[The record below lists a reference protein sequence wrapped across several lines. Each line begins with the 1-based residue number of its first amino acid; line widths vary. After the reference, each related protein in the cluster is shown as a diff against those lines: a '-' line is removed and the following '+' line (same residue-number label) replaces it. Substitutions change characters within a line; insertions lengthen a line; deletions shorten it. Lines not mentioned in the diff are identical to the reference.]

1 MVSNRKTGDSKH
13 PLFYKI
19 VNVETASKFFY
30 DTIKDYIPPPREFTG
45 KWIKMV
51 LKGQK
56 KHIKLNK
63 VNWIFDYKG
72 INLTTK
78 TLYKTVKDDAAV
90 NVYLPNY
97 TKS

>member
-1 MVSNRKTGDSKH
+1 MVSNEKTVNSKH

-51 LKGQK
+51 LKG
-56 KHIKLNK
+56 
-63 VNWIFDYKG
+63 
-72 INLTTK
+72 
-78 TLYKTVKDDAAV
+78 
-90 NVYLPNY
+90 
-97 TKS
+97 